1 MQGEIETGAWA
12 PVCISSLARSNVA
25 QPPAASRAGLQRMKR
40 AMLPSTVLSSLADR
54 LAKGDSIVSAWC
66 GLPDPAIAG
75 VLAREAFDA
84 ITLDM
89 QHGPITLG
97 DVIAAI
103 PLINA
108 AGKPALARI
117 PVGEFQN
124 VSKLF
129 DSGVSGVIA
138 PMINT
143 MADARGFAAASKYP
157 PMGERS
163 WGSYGGLAASGLDP
177 NGYLREANR
186 FSMSF
191 AMIETR
197 EAMAILDDI
206 LALEG
211 IDAVFVG
218 PSDLS
223 IALSGGREVNALS
236 AEVDEAIRHI
246 IARASAA
253 GKPVAIYAQSAERAK
268 AFLDMGAKLVTVMS
282 DTAFL
287 RSAAQSALKILSR

>member
-1 MQGEIETGAWA
+1 MAT
-12 PVCISSLARSNVA
+12 
-25 QPPAASRAGLQRMKR
+25 
-40 AMLPSTVLSSLADR
+40 STVLSSLADR
-54 LAKGDSIVSAWC
+54 LAKGDSLVSAWC

-75 VLAREAFDA
+75 LLAREAFDA

-108 AGKPALARI
+108 GGKPALARI
-117 PVGEFQN
+117 PIGEFQN

-129 DSGVSGVIA
+129 DAGVSGVIA

-143 MADARGFAAASKYP
+143 MADALSFAAASKYP

-163 WGSYGGLAASGLDP
+163 WGSYGGLGASGLDQ

-186 FSMSF
+186 FSLSF

-246 IARASAA
+246 VARASAV

>member
-1 MQGEIETGAWA
+1 MPQPSATPTPITKPTILA
-12 PVCISSLARSNVA
+12 SLAA
-25 QPPAASRAGLQRMKR
+25 
-40 AMLPSTVLSSLADR
+40 R
-54 LAKGDSIVSAWC
+54 LAGGDTILSAWC
-66 GLPDPAIAG
+66 GIADPVISG
-75 VLAREAFDA
+75 MLAQEGFDA
-84 ITLDM
+84 VTLDM

-97 DVIAAI
+97 EVIRAI

-108 AGKPALARI
+108 AGKPALART

-143 MADARGFAAASKYP
+143 MEDARAFAASAKYP

-163 WGSYGGLAASGLDP
+163 WGSYGGLSASGLDP
-177 NGYLREANR
+177 NAYLREANG
-186 FSMSF
+186 FSMTF

-197 EAMAILDDI
+197 EAMAILDEI
-206 LALEG
+206 LALPG

-223 IALSGGREVNALS
+223 IALSGGTQVDAT
-236 AEVDEAIRHI
+236 APEVDEAIGHI
-246 IARASAA
+246 VARASAV
-253 GKPVAIYAQSAERAK
+253 GKPVAVYAQSPERAK
-268 AFLDMGAKLVTVMS
+268 DFYRLGAKMVTLMS
-282 DTAFL
+282 DTVML
-287 RSAAQSALKILSR
+287 RSGAQAAIRGVRG

>member
-1 MQGEIETGAWA
+1 MPASLRSAAGSVQFCESAIQKRAQPDERPMTAA
-12 PVCISSLARSNVA
+12 SPSSTPTVLASLAA
-25 QPPAASRAGLQRMKR
+25 
-40 AMLPSTVLSSLADR
+40 R
-54 LAKGDSIVSAWC
+54 LARGDTLFSAWC
-66 GLPDPAIAG
+66 GIAEPSVSG
-75 VLAREAFDA
+75 ILAQEGFDA
-84 ITLDM
+84 VTLDM

-97 DVIAAI
+97 EVIRAI

-129 DSGVSGVIA
+129 DAGVSGVIA

-143 MADARGFAAASKYP
+143 MADAKIFAGAAKYP

-163 WGSYGGLAASGLDP
+163 WGSYGGLGASGLDQNAYLKQA
-177 NGYLREANR
+177 NG
-186 FSMSF
+186 FSLTF

-206 LALEG
+206 LALPG

-223 IALSGGREVNALS
+223 IALSGGREVNAH
-236 AEVDEAIRHI
+236 AKEVDDAIRHV
-246 IARASAA
+246 IARASAVN
-253 GKPVAIYAQSAERAK
+253 KPVAVYSATAERARDI
-268 AFLDMGAKLVTVMS
+268 AAMGAKLVTVMS
-282 DTAFL
+282 DSGLL
-287 RSAAQSALKILSR
+287 RAASQAALKTIRG

>member
-1 MQGEIETGAWA
+1 MAK
-12 PVCISSLARSNVA
+12 
-25 QPPAASRAGLQRMKR
+25 PATTK
-40 AMLPSTVLSSLADR
+40 PTILSSLADR
-54 LAKGDSIVSAWC
+54 LAKGNTILSAWL
-66 GLPDPAIAG
+66 GIDDPSIAG
-75 VLAREAFDA
+75 ILAQEGFDA
-84 ITLDM
+84 VTLDM
-89 QHGPITLG
+89 QHSPMTLG
-97 DVIAAI
+97 SAIRAI
-103 PLINA
+103 PLVNA
-108 AGKPALARI
+108 AGKPAVARI

-124 VSKLF
+124 VSRLF
-129 DSGVSGVIA
+129 DAGASGVIA

-143 MADARGFAAASKYP
+143 MADAKAFAAYAKYP
-157 PMGERS
+157 PLGERS
-163 WGSYGGLAASGLDP
+163 WGAYGGLGASGLDP
-177 NGYLREANR
+177 NGYLKEANR

-223 IALSGGREVNALS
+223 IALSGGARVDAGS
-236 AEVDEAIRHI
+236 KEVDDAIAHI

-253 GKPVAIYAQSAERAK
+253 GKPVAIYSPSAERAK
-268 AFLDMGAKLVTVMS
+268 AFVAMGAKFVTVMS

-287 RSAAQSALKILSR
+287 RTGSQTALKIVRG

>member
-1 MQGEIETGAWA
+1 MGARLLFRGL
-12 PVCISSLARSNVA
+12 PVHLAR
-25 QPPAASRAGLQRMKR
+25 PAASQERAQDRMNAPMSK
-40 AMLPSTVLSSLADR
+40 STTLSSLADR
-54 LAKGDSIVSAWC
+54 LAKGDTILSAWC
-66 GLPDPAIAG
+66 GIADPSISG
-75 VLAREAFDA
+75 ILAQEAFDA
-84 ITLDM
+84 VTLDM

-97 DVIAAI
+97 EVIRSI

-129 DSGVSGVIA
+129 DSGASGVIA

-143 MADARGFAAASKYP
+143 MADAKTFAAYAKYP

-163 WGSYGGLAASGLDP
+163 WGSYGGLGASGLDP
-177 NGYLREANR
+177 NAYLKEANR
-186 FSMSF
+186 FSLSF

-206 LALEG
+206 LALDG
-211 IDAVFVG
+211 IDAVFIG

-223 IALSGGREVNALS
+223 IALFNGQRVDAGSR
-236 AEVDEAIRHI
+236 EVDEAIAHI
-246 IARASAA
+246 IARASAVK
-253 GKPVAIYAQSAERAK
+253 KPVAIYAQSAERAK
-268 AFLDMGAKLVTVMS
+268 AFVGMGAKMVTVMS

-287 RSAAQSALKILSR
+287 RTAAQTALKTIRG

>member
-1 MQGEIETGAWA
+1 MAK
-12 PVCISSLARSNVA
+12 P
-25 QPPAASRAGLQRMKR
+25 
-40 AMLPSTVLSSLADR
+40 TVLSSLADR
-54 LAKGDSIVSAWC
+54 FARGETVVSAWC
-66 GLPDPAIAG
+66 GLPDVSTAAI
-75 VLAREAFDA
+75 LAQEGFDA
-84 ITLDM
+84 VTLDM
-89 QHGPITLG
+89 QHGPMQLG
-97 DVIAAI
+97 DAIRAI
-103 PLINA
+103 PLVNA
-108 AGKPALARI
+108 AGKPAIARI

-129 DSGVSGVIA
+129 DSGASGVIA

-143 MADARGFAAASKYP
+143 MEDARTFAAYAKYP

-163 WGSYGGLAASGLDP
+163 WGSYGGLGASGLDP
-177 NGYLREANR
+177 TSYLQQANG

-223 IALSGGREVNALS
+223 IALFDGKRVDATAL
-236 AEVDEAIRHI
+236 EVDEAIKHI
-246 IARASAA
+246 VARASAA
-253 GKPVAIYAQSAERAK
+253 GKPVAVYAPSAERAK
-268 AFLDMGAKLVTVMS
+268 AALDLGARMVTVMS
-282 DTAFL
+282 DTAML
-287 RSAAQSALKILSR
+287 RAAAQTALKVVRG

>member
-1 MQGEIETGAWA
+1 M
-12 PVCISSLARSNVA
+12 P
-25 QPPAASRAGLQRMKR
+25 QPTA
-40 AMLPSTVLSSLADR
+40 LSSLADR
-54 LAKGDSIVSAWC
+54 LARGDTILSAWC
-66 GLPDPAIAG
+66 GLPEPGIAG
-75 VLAREAFDA
+75 ILAQEGFDA
-84 ITLDM
+84 VTLDM

-97 DVIAAI
+97 EVIRAV
-103 PLINA
+103 PLIHA

-143 MADARGFAAASKYP
+143 MEDARTFAAYAKYP
-157 PMGERS
+157 PLGERS
-163 WGSYGGLAASGLDP
+163 WGSYGGLGASGLDP
-177 NGYLREANR
+177 NSYLREANR
-186 FSMSF
+186 FSLSF

-223 IALSGGREVNALS
+223 IALSGGKEVNALS
-236 AEVDEAIRHI
+236 GGVDEAIRHI
-246 IARASAA
+246 VARASAVN
-253 GKPVAIYAQSAERAK
+253 KPVAIYAQSAERAK
-268 AFLDMGAKLVTVMS
+268 AFVGMGAKLVTVMS
-282 DTAFL
+282 DTAML
-287 RSAAQSALKILSR
+287 RAATQVALKVIKG

>member
-1 MQGEIETGAWA
+1 
-12 PVCISSLARSNVA
+12 
-25 QPPAASRAGLQRMKR
+25 MKR
-40 AMLPSTVLSSLADR
+40 AMATPTVLSSLADR
-54 LAKGDSIVSAWC
+54 LAKGDTIVSAWC
-66 GLPDPAIAG
+66 GLPEPGIAG
-75 VLAREAFDA
+75 LLAKANFDA
-84 ITLDM
+84 VTLDM

-97 DVIAAI
+97 EVIKAV

-124 VSKLF
+124 VSRLF
-129 DSGVSGVIA
+129 DAGVSGVIA

-143 MADARGFAAASKYP
+143 MADARSFAAYAKYP

-163 WGSYGGLAASGLDP
+163 WGSYGGLGASGLDQ

-186 FSMSF
+186 FSLTF

-206 LALEG
+206 LALDG

-223 IALSGGREVNALS
+223 IALSGGKEVNPLS
-236 AEVDEAIRHI
+236 AEVDTAIAHI

-253 GKPVAIYAQSAERAK
+253 GKPVALYAQSAERAK

-282 DTAFL
+282 DSAFL
-287 RSAAQSALKILSR
+287 RSAADTALKVLGR

>member
-1 MQGEIETGAWA
+1 MPGDLPFPGRSASFVGLETGRPQTMTAK
-12 PVCISSLARSNVA
+12 P
-25 QPPAASRAGLQRMKR
+25 
-40 AMLPSTVLSSLADR
+40 TVLSSLAHR
-54 LAKGDSIVSAWC
+54 LSRGDTLVSAWC

-75 VLAREAFDA
+75 ILAQEGFDCV
-84 ITLDM
+84 TLDM
-89 QHGPITLG
+89 QHGPITLAET
-97 DVIAAI
+97 IRAI

-143 MADARGFAAASKYP
+143 IEDARRLSAYAKYP

-163 WGSYGGLAASGLDP
+163 WGSYGGLGASGLDM
-177 NGYLREANR
+177 NGYLREANS
-186 FSMSF
+186 FSMTF

-197 EAMAILDDI
+197 EAMAIVDDI

-211 IDAVFVG
+211 IDALFVG

-223 IALSGGREVNALS
+223 IALSGGASVDAG
-236 AEVDEAIRHI
+236 AKEVDDALRHI
-246 IARASAA
+246 VSRANAVN
-253 GKPVAIYAQSAERAK
+253 KPVAFYAASAERAR
-268 AFLDMGAKLVTVMS
+268 AGLAAGARLVTLMS
-282 DTAFL
+282 DTSFL
-287 RSAAQSALKILSR
+287 RTAAQGALAALRG

>member
-1 MQGEIETGAWA
+1 MAT
-12 PVCISSLARSNVA
+12 
-25 QPPAASRAGLQRMKR
+25 PAIGK
-40 AMLPSTVLSSLADR
+40 PTILSSLADR
-54 LAKGDSIVSAWC
+54 LAKGDTILSAWL
-66 GLPDPAIAG
+66 GIDDPSIAG
-75 VLAREAFDA
+75 IIAQEGFDA
-84 ITLDM
+84 VTLDM

-97 DVIAAI
+97 SVIRAI

-124 VSKLF
+124 VSRLF
-129 DSGVSGVIA
+129 DAGVSGVIA

-143 MADARGFAAASKYP
+143 MADAKAFAAYSKYP

-163 WGSYGGLAASGLDP
+163 WGAYGGLGASGLDQ
-177 NGYLREANR
+177 NGYLKEANR

-206 LALEG
+206 LALNG
-211 IDAVFVG
+211 IDAVFIG

-223 IALSGGREVNALS
+223 IALSGGARVDALS
-236 AEVDEAIRHI
+236 KEVDEAIAHI

-253 GKPVAIYAQSAERAK
+253 KKPVAIYAQSAERAK
-268 AFLDMGAKLVTVMS
+268 AFVAMGAKLVTVMS

-287 RSAAQSALKILSR
+287 RTASQTALKIVRG

>member
-1 MQGEIETGAWA
+1 MEE
-12 PVCISSLARSNVA
+12 
-25 QPPAASRAGLQRMKR
+25 R
-40 AMLPSTVLSSLADR
+40 AMATSTVLSSLADR
-54 LAKGDSIVSAWC
+54 LAKGDTILSAWC
-66 GLPDPAIAG
+66 GIDDPSVSGI
-75 VLAREAFDA
+75 LAHEPFDA

-89 QHGPITLG
+89 QHGPAQLG
-97 DVIAAI
+97 TAI
-103 PLINA
+103 RAVPLINA

-124 VSKLF
+124 VSRLF
-129 DSGVSGVIA
+129 DAGMSGVIA

-143 MADARGFAAASKYP
+143 MEDARAFAASAKFP

-163 WGSYGGLAASGLDP
+163 WGSYGGLANSGLDQ

-186 FSMSF
+186 FSMTF

-206 LALEG
+206 LALDG

-223 IALSGGREVNALS
+223 IALTGGARVDATS
-236 AEVDEAIRHI
+236 KEVDDALAHI
-246 IARASAA
+246 IARASAVN
-253 GKPVAIYAQSAERAK
+253 KPVAIYAGTPERAK
-268 AFLDMGAKLVTVMS
+268 AFVQMGARMVTIMS
-282 DTAFL
+282 DTNML
-287 RSAAQSALKILSR
+287 RAGAQNALNIIRS

>member
-1 MQGEIETGAWA
+1 MAK
-12 PVCISSLARSNVA
+12 P
-25 QPPAASRAGLQRMKR
+25 
-40 AMLPSTVLSSLADR
+40 TVLSSLADR
-54 LAKGDSIVSAWC
+54 FAKGDSIVSAWC
-66 GLPDPAIAG
+66 GLPDPSISAI
-75 VLAREAFDA
+75 LAHEDFDA
-84 ITLDM
+84 VTLDM
-89 QHGPITLG
+89 QHGPITLSE
-97 DVIAAI
+97 VIRAV

-124 VSKLF
+124 VSRLF
-129 DSGVSGVIA
+129 DAGVSGVIA

-143 MADARGFAAASKYP
+143 MADAKLFAGYAKYP

-163 WGSYGGLAASGLDP
+163 WGSYGGLGASGLDQ
-177 NGYLREANR
+177 NGYLKAANG
-186 FSMSF
+186 FSMTF

-223 IALSGGREVNALS
+223 IALSGGARVDAS
-236 AEVDEAIRHI
+236 AKEVDEALKHV
-246 IARASAA
+246 IARASAVN
-253 GKPVAIYAQSAERAK
+253 KPVALYAATAERAK
-268 AFLDMGAKLVTVMS
+268 QGLAMGARMVTVMS
-282 DTAFL
+282 DSGML
-287 RSAAQSALKILSR
+287 RAAAQNALKITRS

>member
-1 MQGEIETGAWA
+1 MATGLPSPGA
-12 PVCISSLARSNVA
+12 PVQGL
-25 QPPAASRAGLQRMKR
+25 PPRRQERAPSRMDPLMTSKP
-40 AMLPSTVLSSLADR
+40 LFSLADR
-54 LAKGDSIVSAWC
+54 LAKGDTILSAWC
-66 GLPDPAIAG
+66 GIADPSIAG
-75 VLAREAFDA
+75 VLAHEPFDA

-89 QHGPITLG
+89 QHGPITLNE
-97 DVIAAI
+97 VIRAV
-103 PLINA
+103 PLING

-129 DSGVSGVIA
+129 DAGVSAAIA

-143 MADARGFAAASKYP
+143 MADAKAFAAAAKYP
-157 PMGERS
+157 PLGERS
-163 WGSYGGLAASGLDP
+163 WGSYGGLGSSGLTP
-177 NGYLREANR
+177 NEYFLQANR

-206 LALEG
+206 LALDG
-211 IDAVFVG
+211 IDGVFVG

-223 IALSGGREVNALS
+223 IALSNGTKVDAAS
-236 AEVDEAIRHI
+236 PEVDAAMRHI
-246 IARASAA
+246 VARASAVN
-253 GKPVAIYAQSAERAK
+253 KPVAIYAASAERAK
-268 AFLDMGAKLVTVMS
+268 AFVEMGARLVTVMS

-287 RSAAQSALKILSR
+287 RTAAQQALKHIRG

>member
-1 MQGEIETGAWA
+1 MAK
-12 PVCISSLARSNVA
+12 P
-25 QPPAASRAGLQRMKR
+25 
-40 AMLPSTVLSSLADR
+40 TVLSSLADR
-54 LAKGDSIVSAWC
+54 LAKGDTVVSAWC
-66 GLPDPAIAG
+66 GIASPSIAG
-75 VLAREAFDA
+75 ILAQEDFDA
-84 ITLDM
+84 VTLDM

-97 DVIAAI
+97 EVIRAI

-117 PVGEFQN
+117 AVGEFQN
-124 VSKLF
+124 VSRLF
-129 DSGVSGVIA
+129 DAGASGVIA

-143 MADARGFAAASKYP
+143 MADAKAFAAYSKYP

-163 WGSYGGLAASGLDP
+163 WGSYGGLGASGLDQ
-177 NGYLREANR
+177 NGYLKEANR
-186 FSMSF
+186 FSLSF

-206 LALEG
+206 LALDG

-223 IALSGGREVNALS
+223 IALSGGARVDSGAK
-236 AEVDEAIRHI
+236 EVDEAIAHI
-246 IARASAA
+246 VTRAAA
-253 GKPVAIYAQSAERAK
+253 VNKPVAVYAQSAERAK
-268 AFLDMGAKLVTVMS
+268 AFLAMGARMVTLMS

-287 RSAAQSALKILSR
+287 RTAAQTALKLTRS

>member
-1 MQGEIETGAWA
+1 
-12 PVCISSLARSNVA
+12 
-25 QPPAASRAGLQRMKR
+25 MKR
-40 AMLPSTVLSSLADR
+40 AMATQTVLSSLADR
-54 LAKGDSIVSAWC
+54 LARGDSLVSAWC
-66 GLPDPAIAG
+66 GLQDPAIAG
-75 VLAREAFDA
+75 VLAKEGFDA
-84 ITLDM
+84 VTLDM

-97 DVIAAI
+97 EVIRAVQ
-103 PLINA
+103 LINA

-124 VSKLF
+124 VSRLF
-129 DSGVSGVIA
+129 DAGVSGVIA

-143 MADARGFAAASKYP
+143 MADARAFAAYAKYP

-163 WGSYGGLAASGLDP
+163 WGSYGGLGASGLDQ

-186 FSMSF
+186 FSLTF

-223 IALSGGREVNALS
+223 IALSGGKEVNPLS

-246 IARASAA
+246 VARASSV

-287 RSAAQSALKILSR
+287 RAAAQTALTQLGR

>member
-1 MQGEIETGAWA
+1 MATQ
-12 PVCISSLARSNVA
+12 
-25 QPPAASRAGLQRMKR
+25 
-40 AMLPSTVLSSLADR
+40 TVLSSLADR
-54 LAKGDSIVSAWC
+54 LAKGDTIVSAWC
-66 GLPDPAIAG
+66 GLPEPGIAG
-75 VLAREAFDA
+75 LLARANFDA
-84 ITLDM
+84 VTLDM

-97 DVIAAI
+97 EVIRAV

-117 PVGEFQN
+117 AVGEFQN
-124 VSKLF
+124 VSRLF
-129 DSGVSGVIA
+129 DAGVSGVIA

-143 MADARGFAAASKYP
+143 MDDARTFAAYSKYP

-163 WGSYGGLAASGLDP
+163 WGSYGGLGASGLDQ

-186 FSMSF
+186 FSLSF

-206 LALEG
+206 LALDG

-223 IALSGGREVNALS
+223 IALSGGKQVNALS
-236 AEVDEAIRHI
+236 GEVDQAIRHI

-253 GKPVAIYAQSAERAK
+253 GKPVAIYAQSGERAK

-282 DTAFL
+282 DSAFL
-287 RSAAQSALKILSR
+287 RSAADAALKLVGR

>member
-1 MQGEIETGAWA
+1 MAT
-12 PVCISSLARSNVA
+12 
-25 QPPAASRAGLQRMKR
+25 
-40 AMLPSTVLSSLADR
+40 STVLSSLADR
-54 LAKGDSIVSAWC
+54 LAKGDTIVSAWC
-66 GLPDPAIAG
+66 GLPEPGIAG
-75 VLAREAFDA
+75 LLAREGFDA
-84 ITLDM
+84 VTLDM

-97 DVIAAI
+97 EVIKAV
-103 PLINA
+103 PLVNA
-108 AGKPALARI
+108 AGKPAIARI

-124 VSKLF
+124 VSRLF
-129 DSGVSGVIA
+129 DAGVSGVIA

-143 MADARGFAAASKYP
+143 MEDARTFADYSKYP

-163 WGSYGGLAASGLDP
+163 WGSYGGLGASGLDA
-177 NGYLREANR
+177 NAYLREANR
-186 FSMSF
+186 FSLSF

-223 IALSGGREVNALS
+223 IALTGGKEVAPNS
-236 AEVDEAIRHI
+236 AEVDQAIRHI

-282 DTAFL
+282 DSAFL
-287 RSAAQSALKILSR
+287 RSAAQGALKAVGR